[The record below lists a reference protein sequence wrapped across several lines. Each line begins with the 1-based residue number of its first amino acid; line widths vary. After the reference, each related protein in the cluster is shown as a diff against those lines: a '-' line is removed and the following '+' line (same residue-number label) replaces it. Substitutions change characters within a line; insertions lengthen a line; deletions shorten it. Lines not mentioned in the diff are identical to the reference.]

1 MSVPRLHDASIHPL
15 VLFFT
20 LGITLSTGILFGIVP
35 AWKLAHVMPQT
46 TLKDSAQLG
55 ATRAGHRLQNAI
67 AIGEV
72 ALALVLLIAGGL
84 LVRSLV
90 RLLSTPIGFDPQGTL
105 VVRTMFDAQRY
116 PDANRRIVVQR
127 EILDRLAH
135 LPGVTR
141 AAAAS
146 HLPLSDDRQIG
157 IRMEHAAPD
166 DFHLAENSLVS
177 PGYFQAMGI
186 PLVRGRDFTAQDR
199 SNTVPVAIVSQAFAR
214 QYLPGVDPLGKR
226 FYWGDRELFTIAGV
240 VGDVHIAALDADPP
254 PVVYNSMFQVES
266 GAVGRMALVLRIG
279 GDRALP
285 LDEIKTVISSLDPDL
300 PLYNVTSL
308 STLIAES
315 LAQRRF
321 TILLLGAF
329 ALSAALLAMIG
340 LFGVL
345 AYLVEQ
351 SRREIGV
358 RMALGADRRTILAM
372 ILRKGLLL
380 AAAGCGIG
388 LPLAA
393 LATSLLSASLYHV
406 QRFDPLTFT
415 SVPFALAAVVLCAA
429 LLPAMRAA
437 SIDPMQALRTE

>member
-1 MSVPRLHDASIHPL
+1 
-15 VLFFT
+15 
-20 LGITLSTGILFGIVP
+20 
-35 AWKLAHVMPQT
+35 
-46 TLKDSAQLG
+46 
-55 ATRAGHRLQNAI
+55 
-67 AIGEV
+67 
-72 ALALVLLIAGGL
+72 
-84 LVRSLV
+84 
-90 RLLSTPIGFDPQGTL
+90 
-105 VVRTMFDAQRY
+105 
-116 PDANRRIVVQR
+116 
-127 EILDRLAH
+127 
-135 LPGVTR
+135 
-141 AAAAS
+141 
-146 HLPLSDDRQIG
+146 
-157 IRMEHAAPD
+157 
-166 DFHLAENSLVS
+166 
-177 PGYFQAMGI
+177 
-186 PLVRGRDFTAQDR
+186 
-199 SNTVPVAIVSQAFAR
+199 
-214 QYLPGVDPLGKR
+214 
-226 FYWGDRELFTIAGV
+226 

-345 AYLVEQ
+345 SYLVEQ
-351 SRREIGV
+351 SRQEIGV

>member
-1 MSVPRLHDASIHPL
+1 
-15 VLFFT
+15 
-20 LGITLSTGILFGIVP
+20 
-35 AWKLAHVMPQT
+35 MPQT
-46 TLKDSAQLG
+46 TLKDSAQPG

-345 AYLVEQ
+345 SYLVEQ
-351 SRREIGV
+351 SRQEIGV

-372 ILRKGLLL
+372 ILRKGLVL
-380 AAAGCGIG
+380 AAAGCAIG